1 MSLSSLKMNLDFIRT
16 FTVLGQSRNMTE
28 ASRKLGV
35 DTSYVSRHIKQLE
48 QELQTKLIIPGPKNK
63 EMQLTEAGKYF
74 FEKYERV
81 YNEILLTEKNYRQI
95 EQLDNCKITLGISL
109 DLEKLIIRDKLF
121 EFLQQ
126 YPNINLKIFNGD
138 YERLYKL
145 LNQYS
150 IDFALCKLNAKKRL
164 DSNIQVKKLFSAQY
178 CLAYDERKYTFSDYS
193 YATII
198 LPVSN
203 TDERKIIND
212 YLLENNIHF
221 QRTIEVETYDQ
232 MLSYINRGF
241 GVGFVLKESLV
252 NEKKLTVDDLD
263 CFVDVCILYIKD
275 KITPST
281 LELLKLFD
289 VKVV

>member
-1 MSLSSLKMNLDFIRT
+1 MSLNSLKMNLDFIRT

-48 QELQTKLIIPGPKNK
+48 TELQTKLIVPGPKNK

-109 DLEKLIIRDKLF
+109 DLEKLIALDKLF
-121 EFLQQ
+121 YFLKQ
-126 YPNINLKIFNGD
+126 YPNISLKIFNGD
-138 YERLYKL
+138 YERLSKL

-150 IDFALCKLNAKKRL
+150 IDFALCKLDAKKRV
-164 DSNIQVKKLFSAQY
+164 DANIQVKKLFSAQY
-178 CLAYDERKYTFSDYS
+178 CFAYDEHKYNFLDYS
-193 YATII
+193 KATII

-212 YLLENNIHF
+212 YLLENHIHF

-232 MLSYINRGF
+232 MLSYIHRGF

-252 NEKKLTVDDLD
+252 KVKKLTIVDLD
-263 CFVDVCILYIKD
+263 CFADVCVLYIKE

-289 VKVV
+289 VKI